1 MLFNSIEFL
10 IFLPL
15 VFLLYWFVF
24 NKNSRYQ
31 NGLLLVASY
40 FFYGWWSWEFLILL
54 AFSTQLDYLCGF
66 YVASENRVRA
76 KFFLYISVVLNLSF
90 LATLKYF
97 NFFIT
102 EFQALFSA
110 VGISLS
116 LPLLNIAL
124 PVGISFYTFH
134 GMSYVF
140 DIYNKKRA
148 PVKSIIDYSVFV
160 AYFPLLVAGPIERAN
175 HLLPQIQHVR
185 IFDYPKAVSGLRL
198 ILWGFF
204 KKVVIA
210 DTLSPSVDIIF
221 SNYTDFN
228 GGVLFLGALYFTIQI
243 YCDFSGYSDIAI
255 GTSKLFGIELLSNF
269 NYPYFSKNIGEFWQ
283 KWHISLTSWFREYL
297 YIPLG
302 GSRGSTLFS
311 LRNIFIVFIVSG
323 LWHGANLTFI
333 FWGFWHACLYVPYLF
348 LKKSENKFSFFSSNK
363 LLFRLKSGGQMV
375 FTFLLVLISWVFF
388 RSESIS
394 TAFEFLKNMI
404 FKIDVPNLHR
414 SNIKYVIILMVCDW
428 LLRKDERQ
436 VLHIKNKSIRWA
448 CYLILIWFVL
458 AHFQLNPSS
467 FIYFQF

>member
-24 NKNSRYQ
+24 NEKSKYQ

-54 AFSTQLDYLCGF
+54 AFSTLLDYLCGF
-66 YVASENRVRA
+66 YVASEKRVRA
-76 KFFLYISVVLNLSF
+76 KVFLYISVVLNLSF

-102 EFQALFSA
+102 EFQALFSS

-116 LPLLNIAL
+116 LPMLNIAL

-140 DIYNKKRA
+140 DIYSKKRA
-148 PVKSIIDYSVFV
+148 PVQSIIDYSVFV

-175 HLLPQIQHVR
+175 HLLPQIQHAR
-185 IFDYPKAVSGLRL
+185 IFDYSKAVSGLRL

-269 NYPYFSKNIGEFWQ
+269 NYPYFSKNIAEFWQ

-302 GSRGSTLFS
+302 GSRGSILFS

-333 FWGFWHACLYVPYLF
+333 FWGFWHACLYVPYLL

-363 LLFRLKSGGQMV
+363 LHFKLKSGVQMV

-394 TAFEFLKNMI
+394 NAFQYIRNMI
-404 FKIDVPNLHR
+404 FQIDVPNLHR
-414 SNIKYVIILMVCDW
+414 SNLKYVIILMVCDW

-436 VLHIKNKSIRWA
+436 VLQIKNKFIRWA